1 MAFPK
6 SDRHIALITA
16 AATGTADTPGGLGAF
31 LTQVDK
37 EGNFHAISF
46 ASRQLK
52 DHEMNYS
59 PFLLEA
65 TATVWGMDFFNE
77 YLKGKRFILYTDHKP
92 LEKLGHLHSKML
104 NRLQTALLEHDFVI
118 QYKKGSNMPADYLS
132 RLPGAKENI
141 ARIYAFDPFQ
151 ADLYELQMQD
161 EILQGIQT
169 FRNTH
174 QWPQTIPK

>member
-6 SDRHIALITA
+6 SDPQYALITDS
-16 AATGTADTPGGLGAF
+16 ATGTADIPGGLGAI

-37 EGNFHAISF
+37 DGNFHAISF

-65 TATVWGMDFFNE
+65 AATVWGMDFFNE

-92 LEKLGHLHSKML
+92 LEKLGHLHSKTM
-104 NRLQTALLEHDFVI
+104 NQLQTALLEQDFVI
-118 QYKKGSNMPADYLS
+118 QYKKGPTCRRTTFPDYLES
-132 RLPGAKENI
+132 KKTTLASLPS
-141 ARIYAFDPFQ
+141 
-151 ADLYELQMQD
+151 
-161 EILQGIQT
+161 ILSKQIC
-169 FRNTH
+169 
-174 QWPQTIPK
+174 TISKCKT